1 MGAIRRIVFVV
12 PDCGDGGLFQFYN
25 QLIPSL
31 AKHAKVHVLF
41 ASMFDNHLAPAIP
54 NSTAEMI
61 RPDSAVE
68 LRNAL
73 AAGPLAVAPQ
83 LLRAL
88 GTAHL
93 AWKRALELDPDIIEV
108 CDWPLGMAPAVL
120 DPSVPSVIQCHG
132 SMAQISQFDP
142 QSGGSVESMILRL
155 IEPQVI
161 SHALEVQ
168 TYSRANAQS
177 WEAATARAVRV
188 IRPAFRSA
196 GYRPSATDAGA
207 SFSIFGRLQS
217 WKGPQVLCAALQ
229 LLGPRAPVCDWYGS
243 AKPWPD
249 SNIGT
254 DQYLAGTYPRIW
266 GKTFRF
272 HAPVDRF
279 TVARLQ
285 GASRAAIVPSTW
297 DVFNFTALE
306 AMAMARPLIVSTG
319 AGASELIEDG
329 VNGFTFDNGD
339 AAALAQAIE
348 RLLSQTPAQ
357 TRSMGEAAYETV
369 RQQLDPDKIAAQRMH
384 AYREVMARHA
394 AAPPRP
400 VSPWL
405 ADLLTPGRDTGFDM
419 SSFLDTLPARPMMQS
434 VSKRLRAK
442 LRSGI

>member
-1 MGAIRRIVFVV
+1 MPLIKRVVYIV
-12 PDCGDGGLFQFYN
+12 PDCGEGGLFQFYN
-25 QLIPSL
+25 QLLPALSE
-31 AKHAKVHVLF
+31 HTKVHVLF
-41 ASMFDNHLAPAIP
+41 ASMFDTQLAPNIA
-54 NSTAEMI
+54 NSTTEMI
-61 RPDSAVE
+61 PPRSAFG
-68 LRNAL
+68 LSDAL
-73 AAGPLAVAPQ
+73 AAGPLGVAPQ
-83 LLRAL
+83 LVRAV
-88 GTAHL
+88 GTAHV
-93 AWKRALELDPDIIEV
+93 AWRRALELDPDIIEV

-120 DPSVPSVIQCHG
+120 NASVPSVIQCHG
-132 SMAQISQFDP
+132 SMAQIAQFDP
-142 QSGGSVESMILRL
+142 QPGGSVESMLLRL
-155 IEPQVI
+155 IEPQVL

-168 TYSRANAQS
+168 TYSRANAKR
-177 WEAATARAVRV
+177 WEATTARAVRV
-188 IRPAFRSA
+188 IRPAFRPVEHRRST
-196 GYRPSATDAGA
+196 TDASA

-217 WKGPQVLCAALQ
+217 WKGPHVLCAALQ

-249 SNIGT
+249 SDVGT
-254 DQYLAGTYPRIW
+254 DQYLAAAYPQVW

-272 HAPVDRF
+272 HAPVDRV

-297 DVFNFTALE
+297 DVFNFTAVE

-329 VNGFTFDNGD
+329 VNGFTFANGD

-357 TRSMGEAAYETV
+357 SRAMGEAACEAV
-369 RQQLDPDKIAAQRMH
+369 RQQLDPDKIAAQRMD
-384 AYREVMARHA
+384 AYRDVMARHA

-400 VSPWL
+400 LSPWL

-419 SSFLDTLPARPMMQS
+419 SAFLDTLPARPMMKS

-442 LRSGI
+442 LRPWS